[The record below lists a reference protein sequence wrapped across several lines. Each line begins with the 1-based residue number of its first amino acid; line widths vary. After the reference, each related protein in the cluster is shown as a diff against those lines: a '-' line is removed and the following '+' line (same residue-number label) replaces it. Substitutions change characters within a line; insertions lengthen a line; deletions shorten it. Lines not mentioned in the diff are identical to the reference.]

1 MKRFAT
7 YLALTFFLPL
17 AWGIALAAEK
27 GSGSPLDAIKP
38 GEWYEVPNSNLSA
51 VAAKPG
57 QDLGEFR
64 DIMRAWN
71 GAAYDTKRE
80 RLIIWGG
87 GHVNYGGNEVYVF
100 DISTLKWER
109 LTEPSPTTLKGGKLN
124 VASGQTDRRLNADG
138 TPISKHSY
146 DGLEYLPEPVDR
158 LIQYGGSRWFSGG
171 EDELVWFFDF
181 SSRTWERKKD
191 APLSTLT
198 PMSAYDP
205 KTGNYYVQNSSRLL
219 EYNLRKNTWN
229 VIGSTGEWSSGGVAE
244 IDPIRR
250 RFITIENG
258 RMFYYDLDSSRPLQR
273 MRLKTS
279 GDTEIEKSHAPGF
292 AYNTKADCFVA
303 WSGTTTDNVA
313 NGLGDVVFVLD
324 PESLVWTRI
333 KFTGMFALPRF
344 AKGEYPGKSHGT
356 FGRWRYIPSK
366 DLFIGVNNVSDNIY
380 FYRLPFKVIK
390 GKR

>member
-1 MKRFAT
+1 MKRF
-7 YLALTFFLPL
+7 YKYLVLALFLSL
-17 AWGIALAAEK
+17 AWGSAFAAEK
-27 GSGSPLDAIKP
+27 VGSSPLDAIKP
-38 GEWYEVPNSNLSA
+38 GEWYEVPNSNLSV

-100 DISTLKWER
+100 DVSTLKWER

-158 LIQYGGSRWFSGG
+158 LVQYGGSRWFSGG

-191 APLSTLT
+191 APLSALT
-198 PMSAYDP
+198 PLSAYDS

-219 EYNLRKNTWN
+219 EFNPRRNIWT
-229 VIGSTGEWSSGGVAE
+229 VVGTTGEWSSEGVAE
-244 IDPIRR
+244 IDPVRR
-250 RFITIENG
+250 RFITIESG
-258 RMFYYDLDSSRPLQR
+258 RMFYYDLDGKRPLKR
-273 MRLKTS
+273 MLLKTR
-279 GDTEIEKSHAPGF
+279 GNTEIEKSHAPGF
-292 AYNTKADCFVA
+292 AYNAKADCLVA
-303 WSGTTTDNVA
+303 WSGTTTDKQVNES
-313 NGLGDVVFVLD
+313 GDSVFVLD
-324 PESLVWTRI
+324 PESLVWTQI
-333 KFTGMFALPRF
+333 KPVAAPAPPIFNKDA
-344 AKGEYPGKSHGT
+344 YPGKSYGT
-356 FGRWRYIPSK
+356 FGRWRYIPAK
-366 DLFIGVNNVSDNIY
+366 NLFIGVNNVSANVF
-380 FYRLPFKVIK
+380 FYRLPLPVIWR
-390 GKR
+390 GK